1 MSASL
6 ILTNARMPNGSKAS
20 VRVIDGIVAELGDK
34 ITETDPEI
42 ERYDAGGRLLL
53 PGLIEGHVHLDKTL
67 MGAPFIPHI
76 RGETIARRIAAERA
90 LRSRAPLSI
99 EARGGRLI
107 ERLSAQ
113 GTTAL
118 RTHVDIDADAQL
130 FGLEA
135 VLRLK
140 QRYARLV
147 DIQIVAF
154 PQSGILREPGVA
166 DLLDAAVREGA
177 DLVGGLDPEGI
188 DGDAKAH
195 LDVVFGVAERRGVGV
210 DIHLHDRGV
219 LGASELQMIAERT
232 AALGLGGKVAVSHA
246 FCLGELDEALF
257 AATAEALARA
267 GVAIMTTAPGP
278 VPMPPIK
285 RLQATGVNVFSG
297 SDNIR
302 DAWSPFGNGDLI
314 ERAGLICDR
323 QDFRANDDLE
333 LAFRLVTE
341 SAALSTGLGP
351 ARLAKGE
358 SADFLLVEALSI
370 AETVA
375 ARPIK
380 REVFKRGVRVS
391 PADR

>member
-6 ILTNARMPNGSKAS
+6 ILTNARLADGATAS
-20 VRVIDGIVAELGDK
+20 LRVVDGRIAELGAK
-34 ITETDPEI
+34 ITDSDPEA

-53 PGLIEGHVHLDKTL
+53 PGLVEGHVHLDKTL
-67 MGAPFIPHI
+67 IGTPFIPHI
-76 RGETIARRIAAERA
+76 RGETIASRIAAERA
-90 LRSRAPLSI
+90 VRRTVLLPI

-107 ERLSAQ
+107 EQLSAY

-118 RTHVDIDADAQL
+118 RTHVDIDADARL

-154 PQSGILREPGVA
+154 PQSGILRAPGVA
-166 DLLDAAVREGA
+166 ALLDAAVREGA
-177 DLVGGLDPEGI
+177 DLVGGLDPQGI
-188 DGDAKAH
+188 DGDAKGH
-195 LDVVFGVAERRGVGV
+195 LDAVFGVAEKRGVGV
-210 DIHLHDRGV
+210 DIHLHDRGA

-232 AALGLGGKVAVSHA
+232 AALGLAGKVAVSHA

-257 AATAEALARA
+257 AATAAALARA
-267 GVAIMTTAPGP
+267 GVAIMTTGPGP

-285 RLQATGVNVFSG
+285 RLQAAGVNVFSG

-323 QDFRANDDLE
+323 QDFRANTDLE
-333 LAFRLVTE
+333 LAFGLVTE
-341 SAALSTGLGP
+341 NAALATGLGSS
-351 ARLAKGE
+351 RLAKGE
-358 SADFLLVEALSI
+358 SADFLLVEASSI

-391 PADR
+391 PT

>member
-6 ILTNARMPNGSKAS
+6 ILTNARLPDGLTAS
-20 VRVIDGIVAELGDK
+20 LRVVDGRITELGAK
-34 ITETDPEI
+34 IADSDPTI

-53 PGLIEGHVHLDKTL
+53 PGLVEGHVHLDKTL
-67 MGAPFIPHI
+67 MGLPFLAHI

-90 LRSRAPLSI
+90 LRNKVSLPI
-99 EARGGRLI
+99 DARGGKLI
-107 ERLSAQ
+107 ELLSAY
-113 GTTAL
+113 GTTSL
-118 RTHVDIDADAQL
+118 RTHVDIDADARL

-140 QRYARLV
+140 ERYARRV

-154 PQSGILREPGVA
+154 PQSGVLREPGAA

-177 DLVGGLDPEGI
+177 DFVGGLDPEGI
-188 DGDAKAH
+188 DGDAKGH
-195 LDVVFGVAERRGVGV
+195 LDVVFAIAERRGVGV
-210 DIHLHDRGV
+210 DIHLHDRGAI
-219 LGASELQMIAERT
+219 GASELQMIAERT
-232 AALGLGGKVAVSHA
+232 AALGLGGKAVVSHA

-257 AATAEALARA
+257 AVTAEALARA
-267 GVAIMTTAPGP
+267 GVAIMTTGPGP
-278 VPMPPIK
+278 VPMPPVK
-285 RLQATGVNVFSG
+285 RLQAAGVKVFSG

-341 SAALSTGLGP
+341 NAASATGLGS

-358 SADFLLVEALSI
+358 SADFLLVEAASI

-375 ARPIK
+375 VRPIK

-391 PADR
+391 P

>member
-6 ILTNARMPNGSKAS
+6 ILTNARMADGATAS
-20 VRVIDGIVAELGDK
+20 LRVVDGRIAELGAK
-34 ITETDPEI
+34 ITDSDPEA

-53 PGLIEGHVHLDKTL
+53 PGLVEGHVHLDKTL
-67 MGAPFIPHI
+67 IGTPFIPHI
-76 RGETIARRIAAERA
+76 RGETIASRIAAERA
-90 LRSRAPLSI
+90 VRRTVLLPI

-107 ERLSAQ
+107 EQLSAY

-118 RTHVDIDADAQL
+118 RTHVDIDADARL

-154 PQSGILREPGVA
+154 PQSGILRAPGVA
-166 DLLDAAVREGA
+166 ALLYAAVREGA
-177 DLVGGLDPEGI
+177 DLVGGLDPQGI
-188 DGDAKAH
+188 DGDAKGH
-195 LDVVFGVAERRGVGV
+195 LDAVFGVAEKRGVGV
-210 DIHLHDRGV
+210 DIHLHDRGA

-232 AALGLGGKVAVSHA
+232 AALGLAGKVAVSHA

-257 AATAEALARA
+257 AATAAALARA
-267 GVAIMTTAPGP
+267 GVAIMTTGPGP

-285 RLQATGVNVFSG
+285 RLQAAGVNVFSG

-323 QDFRANDDLE
+323 QDFRANTDLE
-333 LAFRLVTE
+333 LAFGLVTE
-341 SAALSTGLGP
+341 NAALATGLGSS
-351 ARLAKGE
+351 RLAKGE
-358 SADFLLVEALSI
+358 SADFLLVEASSI

-375 ARPIK
+375 ARPIR

-391 PADR
+391 PT

>member
-6 ILTNARMPNGSKAS
+6 ILTNARLADGATAS
-20 VRVIDGIVAELGDK
+20 LRVVDGRIAELGAK
-34 ITETDPEI
+34 ITDSDPEA

-53 PGLIEGHVHLDKTL
+53 PGLVEGHVHLDKTL
-67 MGAPFIPHI
+67 IGTPFIPHI
-76 RGETIARRIAAERA
+76 RGETIASRIAAERA
-90 LRSRAPLSI
+90 VRRTVLLPI

-107 ERLSAQ
+107 EQLSAY

-118 RTHVDIDADAQL
+118 RTHVDIDANARL

-154 PQSGILREPGVA
+154 PQSGILRAPGVA
-166 DLLDAAVREGA
+166 ALLDAAVREGA
-177 DLVGGLDPEGI
+177 DLVGGLDPQGI
-188 DGDAKAH
+188 DGDAKGH
-195 LDVVFGVAERRGVGV
+195 LDAVFGVAEKRGVGV
-210 DIHLHDRGV
+210 DIHLHDRGA

-232 AALGLGGKVAVSHA
+232 AALGLAGKVAVSHA

-257 AATAEALARA
+257 AATAAALARA
-267 GVAIMTTAPGP
+267 GVAIMTTGPGP

-285 RLQATGVNVFSG
+285 RLQAAGVNVFSG

-323 QDFRANDDLE
+323 QDFRANTDLE
-333 LAFRLVTE
+333 LAFGLVTE
-341 SAALSTGLGP
+341 NAALATGLGSS
-351 ARLAKGE
+351 RLAKGE
-358 SADFLLVEALSI
+358 SADFLLVEASSI

-375 ARPIK
+375 ARPIR

-391 PADR
+391 PT

>member
-6 ILTNARMPNGSKAS
+6 IVTNFRTPDGVTAS
-20 VRVIDGIVAELGDK
+20 LRVVDGRIAEFSDS
-34 ITETDPEI
+34 DPEI

-53 PGLIEGHVHLDKTL
+53 PGLVEGHVHLDKTL
-67 MGAPFIPHI
+67 MGLPFLPHI
-76 RGETIARRIAAERA
+76 RGETIARRIAVERA
-90 LRSRAPLSI
+90 LRNKVALPI
-99 EARGGRLI
+99 EARGGKLI
-107 ERLSAQ
+107 ERLSAY
-113 GTTAL
+113 GTTSL
-118 RTHVDIDADAQL
+118 RTHVDIDADARL
-130 FGLEA
+130 YGLEA

-140 QRYARLV
+140 QQYARLV

-154 PQSGILREPGVA
+154 PQSGILREKGA
-166 DLLDAAVREGA
+166 AELLDAAVREGA
-177 DLVGGLDPEGI
+177 DLIGGLDPEGI
-188 DGDAKAH
+188 DGDAKGH
-195 LDVVFGVAERRGVGV
+195 LDVVFDIAARRGVGV
-210 DIHLHDRGV
+210 DIHLHDRGA

-246 FCLGELDEALF
+246 FCLGELDDALF

-267 GVAIMTTAPGP
+267 GVAIMTTGPGP
-278 VPMPPIK
+278 VPMPPVK
-285 RLQATGVNVFSG
+285 RLQAAGVNVFSG

-341 SAALSTGLGP
+341 SAASATGLGS

-358 SADFLLVEALSI
+358 SADFLLVEAGSI

-375 ARPIK
+375 VRPIK

-391 PADR
+391 P

>member
-6 ILTNARMPNGSKAS
+6 ILTNARLADGATAS
-20 VRVIDGIVAELGDK
+20 LRVVDGRIAELGAK
-34 ITETDPEI
+34 ITDSDPEA

-53 PGLIEGHVHLDKTL
+53 PGLVEGHVHLDKTL
-67 MGAPFIPHI
+67 IGTPFIPHI
-76 RGETIARRIAAERA
+76 RGETIASRIAAERA
-90 LRSRAPLSI
+90 VRRTVLLPI

-107 ERLSAQ
+107 EQLSAY

-118 RTHVDIDADAQL
+118 RTHVDIDANARL

-154 PQSGILREPGVA
+154 PQSGILRAPSVA
-166 DLLDAAVREGA
+166 ALLDAAVREGA
-177 DLVGGLDPEGI
+177 DLVGGLDPQGI
-188 DGDAKAH
+188 DGDAKGH
-195 LDVVFGVAERRGVGV
+195 LDAVFGVAEKRGVGV
-210 DIHLHDRGV
+210 DIHLHDRGA

-232 AALGLGGKVAVSHA
+232 AALGLAGKVAVSHA

-257 AATAEALARA
+257 AATAAALARA
-267 GVAIMTTAPGP
+267 GVAIMTTGPGP

-285 RLQATGVNVFSG
+285 RLQAAGVNVFSG

-323 QDFRANDDLE
+323 QDFRANTDLE
-333 LAFRLVTE
+333 LAFGLVTE
-341 SAALSTGLGP
+341 NAALATGLGSS
-351 ARLAKGE
+351 RLAKGE
-358 SADFLLVEALSI
+358 SADFLLVEASSI

-375 ARPIK
+375 ARPIR

-391 PADR
+391 PT

>member
-6 ILTNARMPNGSKAS
+6 ILTNARLADGATAS
-20 VRVIDGIVAELGDK
+20 LRVVDGRIAELGAK
-34 ITETDPEI
+34 ITDSDPEA

-53 PGLIEGHVHLDKTL
+53 PGLVEGHVHLDKTL
-67 MGAPFIPHI
+67 IGTPFIPHI
-76 RGETIARRIAAERA
+76 RGETIASRIAAERA
-90 LRSRAPLSI
+90 VRRTVLLPI

-107 ERLSAQ
+107 EQLSAY

-118 RTHVDIDADAQL
+118 RTHVDIDADARL

-154 PQSGILREPGVA
+154 PQSGILRAPGVA
-166 DLLDAAVREGA
+166 ALLDAAVREGA
-177 DLVGGLDPEGI
+177 DLVGGLDPQGI
-188 DGDAKAH
+188 DGDAKGH
-195 LDVVFGVAERRGVGV
+195 LDAVFGVAEKRGVGV
-210 DIHLHDRGV
+210 DIHLHDRGA

-232 AALGLGGKVAVSHA
+232 AALGLAGKVAVSHA

-257 AATAEALARA
+257 AATAAALARA
-267 GVAIMTTAPGP
+267 GVAIMTTGPGP

-285 RLQATGVNVFSG
+285 RLQAAGVNVFSG

-323 QDFRANDDLE
+323 QDFRANTDLE
-333 LAFRLVTE
+333 LAFGLVTE
-341 SAALSTGLGP
+341 NAALATGLGSS
-351 ARLAKGE
+351 RLAKGE
-358 SADFLLVEALSI
+358 SADFLLVEASSI

-375 ARPIK
+375 ARPIR

-391 PADR
+391 PT

>member
-6 ILTNARMPNGSKAS
+6 ILTNARLADGATAS
-20 VRVIDGIVAELGDK
+20 LRVVDGRIAELGAK
-34 ITETDPEI
+34 ITDSDPEA

-53 PGLIEGHVHLDKTL
+53 PGLVEGHVHLDKTL
-67 MGAPFIPHI
+67 IGTPFIPHI
-76 RGETIARRIAAERA
+76 RGETIASRIAAERA
-90 LRSRAPLSI
+90 VRRTVLLPI

-107 ERLSAQ
+107 EQLSAY

-118 RTHVDIDADAQL
+118 RTHVDIDADARL

-154 PQSGILREPGVA
+154 PQSGILRAPGVA
-166 DLLDAAVREGA
+166 ALLDAAVREGA
-177 DLVGGLDPEGI
+177 DLVGGLDPQGI
-188 DGDAKAH
+188 DGDAKGH
-195 LDVVFGVAERRGVGV
+195 LDAVFGVAEKRGVVV
-210 DIHLHDRGV
+210 DIHLHDRGA

-232 AALGLGGKVAVSHA
+232 AALGLAGKVAVSHA

-257 AATAEALARA
+257 AATAAALARA
-267 GVAIMTTAPGP
+267 GVAIMTTGPGP

-285 RLQATGVNVFSG
+285 RLQAAGVNVFSG

-323 QDFRANDDLE
+323 QDFRANTDLE
-333 LAFRLVTE
+333 LAFGLVTE
-341 SAALSTGLGP
+341 NAALATGLGSS
-351 ARLAKGE
+351 RLAKGE
-358 SADFLLVEALSI
+358 SADFLLVEASSI

-375 ARPIK
+375 ARPIR

-391 PADR
+391 PT

>member
-6 ILTNARMPNGSKAS
+6 ILTNARLADGATAS
-20 VRVIDGIVAELGDK
+20 LRVVDGRIAELGAK
-34 ITETDPEI
+34 ITDSDPEA

-53 PGLIEGHVHLDKTL
+53 PGLVEGHVHLDKTL
-67 MGAPFIPHI
+67 IGTPFIPHI
-76 RGETIARRIAAERA
+76 RGETIASRIAAERA
-90 LRSRAPLSI
+90 VRRTVLLPI

-107 ERLSAQ
+107 EQLSAY

-118 RTHVDIDADAQL
+118 RTHVDIDADARL

-154 PQSGILREPGVA
+154 PQSGILRAPSVA
-166 DLLDAAVREGA
+166 ALLDAAVREGA
-177 DLVGGLDPEGI
+177 DLVGGLDPQGI
-188 DGDAKAH
+188 DGDAKGH
-195 LDVVFGVAERRGVGV
+195 LDAVFGVAEKRGVGV
-210 DIHLHDRGV
+210 DIHLHDRGA

-232 AALGLGGKVAVSHA
+232 AALGLAGKVAVSHA

-257 AATAEALARA
+257 AATAAALARA
-267 GVAIMTTAPGP
+267 GVAIMTTGPGP

-285 RLQATGVNVFSG
+285 RLQAAGVNVFSG

-323 QDFRANDDLE
+323 QDFRANTDLE
-333 LAFRLVTE
+333 LAFGLVTE
-341 SAALSTGLGP
+341 NAALATGLGSS
-351 ARLAKGE
+351 RLAKGE
-358 SADFLLVEALSI
+358 SADFLLVEASSI

-375 ARPIK
+375 ARPIR

-391 PADR
+391 PT

>member
-6 ILTNARMPNGSKAS
+6 ILTNARLADGATAS
-20 VRVIDGIVAELGDK
+20 LRVVDGRIAELGAK
-34 ITETDPEI
+34 ITDSDPEA

-53 PGLIEGHVHLDKTL
+53 PGLVEGHVHLDKTL
-67 MGAPFIPHI
+67 IGTPFIPHI
-76 RGETIARRIAAERA
+76 RGETIASRIAAERA
-90 LRSRAPLSI
+90 VRRTVLLPI

-107 ERLSAQ
+107 EQLSAY

-118 RTHVDIDADAQL
+118 RTHVDIDANARL

-154 PQSGILREPGVA
+154 PQSGILRAPGVA
-166 DLLDAAVREGA
+166 ALLDAAVREGA
-177 DLVGGLDPEGI
+177 DLVGGLDPQGI
-188 DGDAKAH
+188 DGDAKGH
-195 LDVVFGVAERRGVGV
+195 LDAVFGVAEKRGVGV
-210 DIHLHDRGV
+210 DIHLHDRGA

-232 AALGLGGKVAVSHA
+232 AALGLAGKVAVSHA

-257 AATAEALARA
+257 AATAAALARA
-267 GVAIMTTAPGP
+267 GVAIMTTGPGP

-285 RLQATGVNVFSG
+285 RLQAAGVNVFSG

-323 QDFRANDDLE
+323 QDFRANTDLE
-333 LAFRLVTE
+333 LAFGLVTE
-341 SAALSTGLGP
+341 NAALATGLGSSMP
-351 ARLAKGE
+351 A
-358 SADFLLVEALSI
+358 S
-370 AETVA
+370 T
-375 ARPIK
+375 
-380 REVFKRGVRVS
+380 
-391 PADR
+391 

>member
-6 ILTNARMPNGSKAS
+6 ILTNARMADGATAS
-20 VRVIDGIVAELGDK
+20 LRVVDGRIAELGAK
-34 ITETDPEI
+34 ITDSDPEA

-53 PGLIEGHVHLDKTL
+53 PGLVEGHVHLDKTL
-67 MGAPFIPHI
+67 IGTPFIPHI
-76 RGETIARRIAAERA
+76 RGETIASRIAAERA
-90 LRSRAPLSI
+90 VRRTVLLPI

-107 ERLSAQ
+107 EQLSAY

-118 RTHVDIDADAQL
+118 RTHVDIDADARL

-154 PQSGILREPGVA
+154 PQSGILRAPGVA
-166 DLLDAAVREGA
+166 ALLDAAVREGA
-177 DLVGGLDPEGI
+177 DLVGGLDPQGI
-188 DGDAKAH
+188 DGDAKGH
-195 LDVVFGVAERRGVGV
+195 LDAVFGVAEKRGVGV
-210 DIHLHDRGV
+210 DIHLHDRGA

-232 AALGLGGKVAVSHA
+232 AALGLAGKVAVSHA

-257 AATAEALARA
+257 AATAAALARA
-267 GVAIMTTAPGP
+267 GVAIMTTGPGP

-285 RLQATGVNVFSG
+285 RLQAAGVNVFSG

-323 QDFRANDDLE
+323 QDFRANTDLE
-333 LAFRLVTE
+333 LAFGLVTE
-341 SAALSTGLGP
+341 NAALATGLGSS
-351 ARLAKGE
+351 RLAKGE
-358 SADFLLVEALSI
+358 SADFLLVEASSI

-375 ARPIK
+375 ARPIR

-391 PADR
+391 PT